1 MQRRNVFVFSR
12 DSHGTSSVN
21 AGIIDF
27 VVLYRNLQSIWS
39 LAGWGI
45 GQRHH
50 RHVYGISELSSDWL
64 RDTLCMCSRRSVQL

>member
-1 MQRRNVFVFSR
+1 MQRGNIFVFSR

-21 AGIIDF
+21 AEI
-27 VVLYRNLQSIWS
+27 VVLYRDLQSVWS
-39 LAGWGI
+39 LAGRGI